1 MRDAREESS
10 FPYAN
15 PVPGWRS
22 FAFGQV
28 AGSNID
34 PQVGALSLEPG
45 WSAVG
50 DTPIRDKLPSLQAIN
65 RWPAGRAAMYLLV
78 ERVRM
83 RWQYLRATHAPGK
96 DSSLCDDEQEKLYIS
111 LDVACLEWRNDS

>member
-1 MRDAREESS
+1 
-10 FPYAN
+10 
-15 PVPGWRS
+15 
-22 FAFGQV
+22 
-28 AGSNID
+28 
-34 PQVGALSLEPG
+34 
-45 WSAVG
+45 
-50 DTPIRDKLPSLQAIN
+50 
-65 RWPAGRAAMYLLV
+65 MYLLV